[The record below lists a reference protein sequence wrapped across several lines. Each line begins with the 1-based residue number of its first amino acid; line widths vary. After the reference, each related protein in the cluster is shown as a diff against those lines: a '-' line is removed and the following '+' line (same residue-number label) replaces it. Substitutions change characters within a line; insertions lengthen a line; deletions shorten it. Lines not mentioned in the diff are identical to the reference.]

1 MTPHT
6 LYSIN
11 PDGEKFPL
19 PEKKDFQPEFE
30 RLKVLADHLHSRKL
44 ITRRWHQ
51 VPTHPYA

>member
-44 ITRRWHQ
+44 ITRR
-51 VPTHPYA
+51 